1 MILVDL
7 GGSRS
12 GLGWV
17 LGDSGGCLGE
27 PLGGLGG
34 VLGSDLGLSW
44 GIFGLLAGVLA
55 SLGSILLPFSC
66 GWYFVNDF
74 HWILFKIYGKSN
86 T

>member
-12 GLGWV
+12 GLGRV
-17 LGDSGGCLGE
+17 LGDSWGCLGE

-44 GIFGLLAGVLA
+44 GIFGLPAGVLGP
-55 SLGSILLPFSC
+55 LGGILVLFSC

-74 HWILFKIYGKSN
+74 HWILFKIFGKSN
-86 T
+86 M